1 MTFIV
6 ESVKKILAPEPADY
20 SPVSLIIIAVAIVV
34 KLILGRYVKQQG
46 EKVNSGA
53 LIASGSDASFD
64 AILSASVLASAL
76 IYLAWGVSLEPWVGA
91 VISVFIIKAGVEMM
105 SETISDII
113 GRRGD
118 SEISARIKQLL
129 NEEPEVRGSYDLN
142 LFNYGPNTYYGSV
155 HLELPDTMTVAEVD
169 VLTRRVELKVYQQT
183 GVILTGVGVYS
194 YNTTDEEAARIRN
207 AVQKAVLTHDWAL
220 QMHGFYADTTAKALR
235 FDVVV
240 SFDIDRNEALR
251 IMNEEIQ
258 ALYPDYTVQIVADL
272 DATDVEASE

>member
-1 MTFIV
+1 M
-6 ESVKKILAPEPADY
+6 
-20 SPVSLIIIAVAIVV
+20 AIVV

-183 GVILTGVGVYS
+183 GVILTGIGVYS

-220 QMHGFYADTTAKALR
+220 QMHGFYADTTAKTLR

-240 SFDIDRNEALR
+240 SFEIDRSEALR

>member
-1 MTFIV
+1 
-6 ESVKKILAPEPADY
+6 
-20 SPVSLIIIAVAIVV
+20 
-34 KLILGRYVKQQG
+34 
-46 EKVNSGA
+46 
-53 LIASGSDASFD
+53 
-64 AILSASVLASAL
+64 
-76 IYLAWGVSLEPWVGA
+76 
-91 VISVFIIKAGVEMM
+91 
-105 SETISDII
+105 
-113 GRRGD
+113 
-118 SEISARIKQLL
+118 
-129 NEEPEVRGSYDLN
+129 
-142 LFNYGPNTYYGSV
+142 
-155 HLELPDTMTVAEVD
+155 MTVAEVD

-220 QMHGFYADTTAKALR
+220 QMHGFYADTTAKTLR

-240 SFDIDRNEALR
+240 SFEIDRNEALR